1 MGMVHYNYVEQHLL
15 TIQFSPEIPFSL
27 AIRFYKQTSG
37 IIVNNNKYWL
47 TLNLYGIWILEH
59 KGATTLQKLGGN
71 SGEAWISGA
80 KHLRFEGGAKSEGE
94 AQEKAGE
101 GSREGL
107 SEPLPRNCLEFRTSN
122 RYIWCMVEREILSK
136 KGSIKIGG
144 SWPLD
149 PHWLR
154 SCLSRL

>member
-1 MGMVHYNYVEQHLL
+1 MGMVHYHYVEQRLL

-71 SGEAWISGA
+71 SGEA
-80 KHLRFEGGAKSEGE
+80 
-94 AQEKAGE
+94 
-101 GSREGL
+101 
-107 SEPLPRNCLEFRTSN
+107 
-122 RYIWCMVEREILSK
+122 
-136 KGSIKIGG
+136 
-144 SWPLD
+144 
-149 PHWLR
+149 
-154 SCLSRL
+154 